1 MRWTDELG
9 AWAARQRWYAGKSHE
24 PRFRL
29 IDQQPVPGAT
39 RFLVMD
45 DAGERPTL
53 YQVPISARDESNGSV
68 PEDARIAEQ
77 DDALLVDAA
86 RESDFTLGIL
96 TEMGIDA
103 GGVTGS
109 RVLSGEQSNTSIV
122 YDVSGRPEI
131 IVKLFR
137 TLHHGENPD
146 VTVQRVLSEWGSPF
160 VARFYGSLDADWPD
174 VGRPTGTSRGT
185 VAFAQEFLAGAR
197 DGWEA
202 ALGAARVAE
211 DFTESARDLGIA
223 VAGVHVA
230 LAEALPTVS
239 TTDAD
244 VDAIS
249 GAWRRRLR
257 IACAE
262 VPAVAERSDA
272 ITDAYAEARGRPWP
286 DLQRIHGD
294 LHLGQVLSV
303 PDGGWRLVDFEGEPL
318 RPMAERTAP
327 DLPPRD
333 VAGMLR
339 SFDYAAAVGEGPQPA
354 AWAAACRSAFLDGYA
369 MGSSAALD
377 PVLLRALVLDK
388 AVYESIYEARNRPAW
403 LPVPLSGIDT
413 ELA

>member
-1 MRWTDELG
+1 MR
-9 AWAARQRWYAGKSHE
+9 RAGDY
-24 PRFRL
+24 PRH
-29 IDQQPVPGAT
+29 
-39 RFLVMD
+39 
-45 DAGERPTL
+45 
-53 YQVPISARDESNGSV
+53 
-68 PEDARIAEQ
+68 PE
-77 DDALLVDAA
+77 
-86 RESDFTLGIL
+86 
-96 TEMGIDA
+96 EMGIDA

-131 IVKLFR
+131 IVKLFTHAAPR
-137 TLHHGENPD
+137 REPRRHRAAGAE
-146 VTVQRVLSEWGSPF
+146 RWGSPF

-174 VGRPTGTSRGT
+174 AGRPTER
-185 VAFAQEFLAGAR
+185 R
-197 DGWEA
+197 
-202 ALGAARVAE
+202 AARWHSRRSSSPERATDGSSPGRRPRRGE

-262 VPAVAERSDA
+262 VPAVAGQADA
-272 ITDAYAEARGRPWP
+272 ITDAYSEARGRPWP

-294 LHLGQVLSV
+294 LHLGQVL
-303 PDGGWRLVDFEGEPL
+303 RC
-318 RPMAERTAP
+318 RTADGDWSTSKASP
-327 DLPPRD
+327 CRW
-333 VAGMLR
+333 R
-339 SFDYAAAVGEGPQPA
+339 SGRHPIFRRGTSPACCAPSITRRPWDGPQP
-354 AWAAACRSAFLDGYA
+354 RSMGRGVPFGVLDGYA

-403 LPVPLSGIDT
+403 LPVPSPGSTPSSPRRVSRRAEPTAGRTAYGGSETLKLCRSSTRPVSSSVSASTTTLCGISCSDRTVPSVGSGRNS
-413 ELA
+413 AR